1 MMVIFGGDVSLVPT
15 IEDVK
20 QWLSRFAE
28 NERQLDN
35 LIERVGLLRSR
46 LESPRA
52 ATISGMPHSGGCE
65 GDPIGRTLGQ
75 IEKLEEIG
83 QDQLRKSRRLYAEIN
98 TAIDRITRRAW
109 PDLRAV
115 LKMRYLDLA
124 NWSEINF
131 MLWGEKSDFN
141 NHEETYLR
149 RTYRLHAEALEA
161 MLNIVPNFR
170 GTENNTESEETV
182 NE

>member
-1 MMVIFGGDVSLVPT
+1 MPT

-35 LIERVGLLRSR
+35 LIERIELLRSR
-46 LESPRA
+46 LEAPKT
-52 ATISGMPHSGGCE
+52 ATISGLPHGGGYE
-65 GDPIGRTLGQ
+65 GDQIGRTLGQ

-83 QDQLRKSRRLYAEIN
+83 QDQLKKSRHLYAEIN
-98 TAIDRITRRAW
+98 KTIDKITGRAW

-131 MLWGEKSDFN
+131 MLWGGKSDFN
-141 NHEETYLR
+141 DREETYLR
-149 RTYRLHAEALEA
+149 RTYRIHAEALEA
-161 MLNIVPNFR
+161 MLNIVPNFQ
-170 GTENNTESEETV
+170 GTENITESEETG

>member
-1 MMVIFGGDVSLVPT
+1 MPT

-35 LIERVGLLRSR
+35 LIERVELLRSR

-52 ATISGMPHSGGCE
+52 ATVSGMPHGGGYE
-65 GDPIGRTLGQ
+65 GDQIGRTLGQ
-75 IEKLEEIG
+75 IEKLEEIR
-83 QDQLRKSRRLYAEIN
+83 QDHLKKSRHLYAEIN
-98 TAIDRITRRAW
+98 ITIDKITGRAW

-131 MLWGEKSDFN
+131 MLWGGKSDFN
-141 NHEETYLR
+141 DHEETYLR
-149 RTYRLHAEALEA
+149 RTYRIHAEALEA
-161 MLNIVPNFR
+161 MLNIVPNFQ
-170 GTENNTESEETV
+170 GTGNYTESEMTG
-182 NE
+182 NEPK